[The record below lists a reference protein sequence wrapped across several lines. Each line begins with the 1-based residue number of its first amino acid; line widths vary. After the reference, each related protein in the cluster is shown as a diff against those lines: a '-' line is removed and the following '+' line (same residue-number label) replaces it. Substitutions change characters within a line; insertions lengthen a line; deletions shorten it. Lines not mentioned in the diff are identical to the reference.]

1 MANPITWAVE
11 KIRYCNDL
19 LWHTPF
25 SQFTKRRLFLVKQ
38 VRVIYVAIRGFIK
51 DKVQTQASALTL
63 NTLLAIVPVVA
74 IAFAIAKGF
83 GLDQN
88 LIDALRNEFSSQQQ
102 ILDWLVNLAQNALQQ
117 TKGGYLAG
125 IGAVILVYSVMS
137 LLANVETSFN
147 HIWQT
152 ASRPFNRKFT
162 DYLAIMII
170 TPAFLI
176 LSTILTVFLSSK
188 INGIFSSAPLL
199 ETFKPVTGF
208 LLKLVPFI
216 LTCLILTIIYIVIPN
231 TKVAFVPALV
241 GGLIAGIALKLLQ
254 WVYLDLQ
261 MGITRLSAIYGSFAA
276 IPLLIIWLQ
285 TSWIIILLGAELSF
299 ANQNLAQYEQ
309 EAEAL
314 KISNFQKRSLSVM
327 LMHKICSNF
336 SEGIKPIS
344 AVELAENF
352 NLPIRLVREML
363 ENLHDVNLLS
373 EIVDD
378 KEKETFYQPA
388 IDINKITV
396 GSVLSKLDK
405 HGADTNLE
413 IDNLTFDTIT
423 DLIKKSDKRIYK
435 TDLDILVKDI

>member
-1 MANPITWAVE
+1 
-11 KIRYCNDL
+11 
-19 LWHTPF
+19 
-25 SQFTKRRLFLVKQ
+25 
-38 VRVIYVAIRGFIK
+38 
-51 DKVQTQASALTL
+51 
-63 NTLLAIVPVVA
+63 
-74 IAFAIAKGF
+74 
-83 GLDQN
+83 
-88 LIDALRNEFSSQQQ
+88 
-102 ILDWLVNLAQNALQQ
+102 
-117 TKGGYLAG
+117 
-125 IGAVILVYSVMS
+125 MS
-137 LLANVETSFN
+137 TS
-147 HIWQT
+147 I
-152 ASRPFNRKFT
+152 
-162 DYLAIMII
+162 
-170 TPAFLI
+170 
-176 LSTILTVFLSSK
+176 TVFLSSK
-188 INGIFSSAPLL
+188 LNGIFSSAPLL

-231 TKVAFVPALV
+231 TKVAFIPALV

-336 SEGIKPIS
+336 SEGLKPIS
-344 AVELAENF
+344 AVELAENY

-413 IDNLTFDTIT
+413 IDNQTFDTIT
-423 DLIKKSDKRIYK
+423 DLIKKSDKRLYK